1 MSEPQT
7 EVANGAAKELTDQ
20 LAASTISPSG
30 SKDAAPAPAVNGEQN
45 GHHNAEDEE
54 EGDGDDDD
62 ADDAAGE
69 GGAAAGTGGKKKKKK
84 KSGAAKKKA
93 KAAAARNASAHTGQ
107 SEPPRIGLSKLFPNG
122 QYPIGE
128 IQQYDESKFLDESRK
143 RVTQE
148 ELRERERITQQQEGC
163 DYNLIRK
170 AAEVHRQARS
180 YARKT
185 IKPGMTMT
193 EIANLIEDGTRALS
207 EENGFDAG
215 IGFPTGLSLNEC
227 AAHYT
232 PNAGDKRGESTN
244 AS

>member
-7 EVANGAAKELTDQ
+7 EIANGAAKELTDQ
-20 LAASTISPSG
+20 LAASSISPSE
-30 SKDAAPAPAVNGEQN
+30 SKDAAAKPAVNGAQN
-45 GHHNAEDEE
+45 GHHNGEEDEDAE
-54 EGDGDDDD
+54 GEGDDED

-69 GGAAAGTGGKKKKKK
+69 AGAGAGTGGKKKKKK

-93 KAAAARNASAHTGQ
+93 KAAAARNASAATGQ

-193 EIANLIEDGTRALS
+193 EIANLIEDSTRALS

-232 PNAGDKRGESTN
+232 PNAGDKRGE
-244 AS
+244 